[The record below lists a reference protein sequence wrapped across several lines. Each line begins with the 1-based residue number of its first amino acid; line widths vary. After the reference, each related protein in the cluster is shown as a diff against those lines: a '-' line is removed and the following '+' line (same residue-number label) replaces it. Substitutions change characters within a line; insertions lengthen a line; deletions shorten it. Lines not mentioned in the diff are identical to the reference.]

1 MSEEQLE
8 ANLNAIFRYA
18 RIHSVTHNDSDEEL
32 IAIIQC
38 KEKTMKRLF
47 PKQEL
52 EVKEIVQEEKK

>member
-38 KEKTMKRLF
+38 KEQVMKRLF
-47 PKQEL
+47 PKKEL
-52 EVKEIVQEEKK
+52 EVKEIVQEKK

>member
-38 KEKTMKRLF
+38 KEQVMKRLF
-47 PKQEL
+47 PKEEL
-52 EVKEIVQEEKK
+52 VKEIVKEEKK